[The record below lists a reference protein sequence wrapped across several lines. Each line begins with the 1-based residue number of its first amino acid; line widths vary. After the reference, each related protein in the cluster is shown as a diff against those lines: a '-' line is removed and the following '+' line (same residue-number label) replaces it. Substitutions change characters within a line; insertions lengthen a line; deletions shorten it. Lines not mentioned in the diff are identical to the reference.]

1 MKRNLTRQADLQL
14 RRFCHRLTVK
24 QRKAVLW
31 ILFVPF
37 SAACVYTAYRPF
49 MGSKNRE
56 SGSKNRESGMEFMEK
71 DSLRMEFIQSIV
83 RNGERKSKESNGT
96 ADETVQA
103 PVLKGQE
110 AAE

>member
-37 SAACVYTAYRPF
+37 SAACVYTAAVRT
-49 MGSKNRE
+49 GSPEWNLWKRIHSVWSSFN
-56 SGSKNRESGMEFMEK
+56 
-71 DSLRMEFIQSIV
+71 L
-83 RNGERKSKESNGT
+83 
-96 ADETVQA
+96 
-103 PVLKGQE
+103 L
-110 AAE
+110 

>member
-37 SAACVYTAYRPF
+37 AAACVYTACRPF
-49 MGSKNRE
+49 IGSN
-56 SGSKNRESGMEFMEK
+56 
-71 DSLRMEFIQSIV
+71 V
-83 RNGERKSKESNGT
+83 RNGERKSQESNGT

>member
-24 QRKAVLW
+24 QRKAALW

-37 SAACVYTAYRPF
+37 AAACVYTACRPF
-49 MGSKNRE
+49 I
-56 SGSKNRESGMEFMEK
+56 GSKNRESGMEFMEK
-71 DSLRMEFIQSIV
+71 DSLPMEFIQSIV
-83 RNGERKSKESNGT
+83 RNGERKSQESKSNGT

>member
-37 SAACVYTAYRPF
+37 AAACVYTACRPF
-49 MGSKNRE
+49 IGSKNRE
-56 SGSKNRESGMEFMEK
+56 SEWNLWKRIHSVWSY
-71 DSLRMEFIQSIV
+71 IQSIV
-83 RNGERKSKESNGT
+83 RNGERKSQESNGT

-103 PVLKGQE
+103 PVFKGQE
-110 AAE
+110 ATE

>member
-37 SAACVYTAYRPF
+37 AAACVYTACRPF
-49 MGSKNRE
+49 IGSNNR
-56 SGSKNRESGMEFMEK
+56 GSGMEFMEK

-83 RNGERKSKESNGT
+83 RNGERKSQESNGT
-96 ADETVQA
+96 GEIYKA
-103 PVLKGQE
+103 P
-110 AAE
+110 

>member
-1 MKRNLTRQADLQL
+1 MKKKVTRQADLQL

-37 SAACVYTAYRPF
+37 AIACVYTMYRPF
-49 MGSKNRE
+49 M
-56 SGSKNRESGMEFMEK
+56 GSKNRESGMEFMEK

-83 RNGERKSKESNGT
+83 RNGERKIYSSRIIS
-96 ADETVQA
+96 
-103 PVLKGQE
+103 
-110 AAE
+110 

>member
-14 RRFCHRLTVK
+14 RGFCHRLTAK

-31 ILFVPF
+31 IPF
-37 SAACVYTAYRPF
+37 AAACVYTAFRPF
-49 MGSKNRE
+49 MGSKNR
-56 SGSKNRESGMEFMEK
+56 KSGMEFMEK

-83 RNGERKSKESNGT
+83 RNGERKSQESNGT

>member
-14 RRFCHRLTVK
+14 GGSVTDLPQK

-37 SAACVYTAYRPF
+37 AAACVYTAFRPF
-49 MGSKNRE
+49 MGSKNR
-56 SGSKNRESGMEFMEK
+56 KSGMEFMEK

-83 RNGERKSKESNGT
+83 RNGERKSQESNGT

>member
-1 MKRNLTRQADLQL
+1 MKRKRNMIRQTDLQF
-14 RRFCHRLTVK
+14 RRFCHRLTMK

-37 SAACVYTAYRPF
+37 AAACVYTMYRPF
-49 MGSKNRE
+49 M
-56 SGSKNRESGMEFMEK
+56 GSKNRESGMEFMEK

-83 RNGERKSKESNGT
+83 RNGERKSQESNGT

-103 PVLKGQE
+103 SVLKGQE

>member
-37 SAACVYTAYRPF
+37 AAACVYTACRPF
-49 MGSKNRE
+49 I
-56 SGSKNRESGMEFMEK
+56 GSKNRESGMEFMEK
-71 DSLRMEFIQSIV
+71 DSLPMEFIQSIV
-83 RNGERKSKESNGT
+83 RNGERKSQESKSNGT

-103 PVLKGQE
+103 LVLKGQE

>member
-37 SAACVYTAYRPF
+37 AAACVDAAY
-49 MGSKNRE
+49 
-56 SGSKNRESGMEFMEK
+56 
-71 DSLRMEFIQSIV
+71 LHH
-83 RNGERKSKESNGT
+83 
-96 ADETVQA
+96 
-103 PVLKGQE
+103 
-110 AAE
+110 

>member
-37 SAACVYTAYRPF
+37 AAVCVYTAYRPF
-49 MGSKNRE
+49 M
-56 SGSKNRESGMEFMEK
+56 GSKNRESGMEFMEK

-83 RNGERKSKESNGT
+83 RNGERKSQESKSNGT
-96 ADETVQA
+96 AYETVQA

-110 AAE
+110 AVE

>member
-56 SGSKNRESGMEFMEK
+56 SGG
-71 DSLRMEFIQSIV
+71 V
-83 RNGERKSKESNGT
+83 RNGIYGKGFTPYGVHSIYCKKWRKKKSRK
-96 ADETVQA
+96 
-103 PVLKGQE
+103 
-110 AAE
+110 

>member
-37 SAACVYTAYRPF
+37 AAACVYTACRPF
-49 MGSKNRE
+49 I
-56 SGSKNRESGMEFMEK
+56 GSKNRESGMEFMEK
-71 DSLRMEFIQSIV
+71 DSLPMEFIQSIV
-83 RNGERKSKESNGT
+83 RNGERKSQESKSNGT

-103 PVLKGQE
+103 LGLKGQE
-110 AAE
+110 ATE

>member
-37 SAACVYTAYRPF
+37 AAVCVYTAYRPF
-49 MGSKNRE
+49 M
-56 SGSKNRESGMEFMEK
+56 GSKNRESGMEFMEK

-83 RNGERKSKESNGT
+83 RNGERKSQESKSNGT

-110 AAE
+110 AVE

>member
-37 SAACVYTAYRPF
+37 TAACVYTACRPF
-49 MGSKNRE
+49 I
-56 SGSKNRESGMEFMEK
+56 GSKNRESGMEFMDGSPEWNLWK
-71 DSLRMEFIQSIV
+71 RIHSVWSSFNL
-83 RNGERKSKESNGT
+83 
-96 ADETVQA
+96 
-103 PVLKGQE
+103 L
-110 AAE
+110 

>member
-14 RRFCHRLTVK
+14 RKYCHTLTFK

-31 ILFVPF
+31 ILFVPV
-37 SAACVYTAYRPF
+37 SAACVYSACRPCI
-49 MGSKNRE
+49 GSN
-56 SGSKNRESGMEFMEK
+56 NRESGMEFMEK

-83 RNGERKSKESNGT
+83 RNGERKSQESNGT

-103 PVLKGQE
+103 PVLIGEE

>member
-37 SAACVYTAYRPF
+37 AAACVYTACRPF
-49 MGSKNRE
+49 I
-56 SGSKNRESGMEFMEK
+56 GSKNRESGMEFMEK
-71 DSLRMEFIQSIV
+71 DSLPMEFIQSIV
-83 RNGERKSKESNGT
+83 RNGERKSQESKRNAT

>member
-37 SAACVYTAYRPF
+37 AAACVYTACRPF
-49 MGSKNRE
+49 IGSN
-56 SGSKNRESGMEFMEK
+56 NQESGMEFMEK
-71 DSLRMEFIQSIV
+71 DSLRMDIV
-83 RNGERKSKESNGT
+83 RNGERKSQESNGT

>member
-24 QRKAVLW
+24 QCKAVLW
-31 ILFVPF
+31 ILFIPF
-37 SAACVYTAYRPF
+37 AVACVYTACRPF
-49 MGSKNRE
+49 I
-56 SGSKNRESGMEFMEK
+56 GSKNRESGMEFMEK

-83 RNGERKSKESNGT
+83 RNGERKSQESKSNGT

>member
-31 ILFVPF
+31 
-37 SAACVYTAYRPF
+37 SVYTACRPF
-49 MGSKNRE
+49 IGSKNRE
-56 SGSKNRESGMEFMEK
+56 SVMEFMEK

-83 RNGERKSKESNGT
+83 RNGERKSQESNGT

>member
-37 SAACVYTAYRPF
+37 AAACVYTAYRPF

-56 SGSKNRESGMEFMEK
+56 SGMEFTEK
-71 DSLRMEFIQSIV
+71 DSLRMEFIQSIA
-83 RNGERKSKESNGT
+83 RNGERKSQESNGT

>member
-37 SAACVYTAYRPF
+37 AAVCVYTAYRPF
-49 MGSKNRE
+49 M
-56 SGSKNRESGMEFMEK
+56 GSKNRESGMEFMEK

-83 RNGERKSKESNGT
+83 RNGERKSQESKSNGT

>member
-37 SAACVYTAYRPF
+37 AAVCVYTAYRP
-49 MGSKNRE
+49 
-56 SGSKNRESGMEFMEK
+56 
-71 DSLRMEFIQSIV
+71 V
-83 RNGERKSKESNGT
+83 Y
-96 ADETVQA
+96 
-103 PVLKGQE
+103 GQ
-110 AAE
+110 

>member
-24 QRKAVLW
+24 QRKSVLW

-37 SAACVYTAYRPF
+37 AAACVYTACRPF
-49 MGSKNRE
+49 IGSKNRE
-56 SGSKNRESGMEFMEK
+56 SG
-71 DSLRMEFIQSIV
+71 MEFIQSIV
-83 RNGERKSKESNGT
+83 RNGERKSQESNGT

>member
-37 SAACVYTAYRPF
+37 AAAGVYTACRPF
-49 MGSKNRE
+49 I
-56 SGSKNRESGMEFMEK
+56 GSKNRESGMEFMEK
-71 DSLRMEFIQSIV
+71 DSLPMEFIQSIV
-83 RNGERKSKESNGT
+83 RNGERKSQESKSNGT

>member
-1 MKRNLTRQADLQL
+1 MRRNLIRQADLRL
-14 RRFCHRLTVK
+14 RMFCHRLTVK

-31 ILFVPF
+31 MLSVPF
-37 SAACVYTAYRPF
+37 AAACVYTAFRPF
-49 MGSKNRE
+49 LGGE
-56 SGSKNRESGMEFMEK
+56 VRESGMEFMEK

-83 RNGERKSKESNGT
+83 RNGERKSQASNGT